1 MNRIIKDVL
10 SIKSVQRTLNIFALL
25 SILVMAAPLANLT
38 ASAAQANNNNNA
50 ACFHHN
56 NANGS
61 VILKNGHAVGTFRVP
76 NSCKSRQQVS
86 LAVYKINDGIWQHRL
101 NNQYLYASKTHW
113 YGPGVHTI
121 SVPVPNC
128 AWQADLIKGMPA
140 NLAANGGTQKHGLAA
155 KVGGNKVPC
164 KPAPAPKP
172 TPKPTPKPP
181 APKPVTPVA
190 PVNTVTNTNTNN
202 NVNTV
207 NVETGSTTS
216 ETPAS
221 ETEVVATETVSSKD
235 GTPTELANTGPGG
248 VIAAFVGFSSLG
260 SLAYRM
266 FIGRRLGTDL

>member
-38 ASAAQANNNNNA
+38 ASAAQSNNNNGA

-61 VILKNGHAVGTFRVP
+61 VILKNGYAVGTFRVP

-172 TPKPTPKPP
+172 TPKPTPTPP
-181 APKPVTPVA
+181 APVA
-190 PVNTVTNTNTNN
+190 PVTNTNVNN
-202 NVNTV
+202 NSNVNTV
-207 NVETGSTTS
+207 NVEAGGTT
-216 ETPAS
+216 ETTAADS
-221 ETEVVATETVSSKD
+221 EVVATESVSSKD
-235 GTPTELANTGPGG
+235 GTPTELANTGPGD
-248 VIAAFVGFSSLG
+248 VVAAFVGFSTIG
-260 SLAYRM
+260 GLAYRI
-266 FIGRRLGTDL
+266 FIGRRLGSEL